1 MRDKGYL
8 ETYSTYVPQ
17 TPLKLL
23 LNHTQ
28 ITHISLSVPTG
39 TTAPSN
45 PSELEAPASEMSDGQ
60 REDLLRELE
69 DNEDNDLHP
78 TIPDNRTVGEGREGP
93 IMGIVTRI
101 NSPDG
106 THENNVPVDFHE
118 VITRFRDKEVV
129 KEI

>member
-1 MRDKGYL
+1 
-8 ETYSTYVPQ
+8 
-17 TPLKLL
+17 
-23 LNHTQ
+23 
-28 ITHISLSVPTG
+28 
-39 TTAPSN
+39 
-45 PSELEAPASEMSDGQ
+45 MSDGQ

-78 TIPDNRTVGEGREGP
+78 TIPDNRTVGEGCEGP

-129 KEI
+129 KEIEGDGTY